1 ITGLLTALG
10 RRSVVRP
17 PHETA
22 VKKGGWWLLHHRDGT
37 ISSYER
43 SSPMIATTGDRC
55 RHT

>member
-1 ITGLLTALG
+1 
-10 RRSVVRP
+10 VVRP

-43 SSPMIATTGDRC
+43 HEPAA
-55 RHT
+55 